1 VIAALAIAAAGIAVL
16 AALLAPPVLR
26 RRRREENVARG
37 LPPGL
42 GEMADR
48 GLAIRSRLPQELRAR
63 HDGLIAAFIAE
74 KEFVGCNGFEVTDAV
89 RVTIAAHACLLLIG
103 RPAGLYDELFSILVY
118 PAAFW
123 VEDEVH
129 DDDGLVTRRRRMLS
143 GEAWD
148 SRRIILSWQ
157 DIEESAA
164 LPPDGFNVVLHEFA
178 HYLEAEGSSLADPRR
193 DIDSWTL
200 EIADEFTQFI
210 HAVERGEDTLL
221 DPYGA
226 EDETEFFAVATEEFY
241 ERPAALRDGHPRLYG
256 LLREF
261 YGVDPAGWVTRPS

>member
-1 VIAALAIAAAGIAVL
+1 MLAALAIAAVGAAVL
-16 AALLAPPVLR
+16 AALLAPPLLR
-26 RRRREENVARG
+26 RRRREALVARG
-37 LPPGL
+37 LPPAL
-42 GEMADR
+42 AAIADSS
-48 GLAIRSRLPQELRAR
+48 LAIRGRMPPQLRAR
-63 HDGLIAAFIAE
+63 HDGLIAAFVAE
-74 KEFVGCNGFEVTDAV
+74 KDFVGCNGFEVTDAV
-89 RVTIAAHACLLLIG
+89 RVTVAAHACLLLVG
-103 RPAGLYDELFSILVY
+103 RPAGLYDELYSILVY

-164 LPPDGFNVVLHEFA
+164 LPPDGFNVVLHECA
-178 HYLEAEGSSLADPRR
+178 HYLEAEGSRLADPRR
-193 DIDSWTL
+193 DIDGWTL
-200 EIADEFTQFI
+200 EIADEYTQFL
-210 HAVERGEDTLL
+210 HALERGEETFL

-241 ERPAALRDGHPRLYG
+241 ERPAELRAAQPRLHG

-261 YGVDPAGWVTRPS
+261 YGVDPAAWVSRTA